1 MKTLAAI
8 ALALCALPAAAQ
20 ESFYGALPAAAPQP
34 SMYSFV
40 DVYQLT
46 VSGAALASLPVLTL
60 NDSPMRVAVAAPA
73 AQPEASFSI
82 ASVGEPR
89 GWLLLSG
96 FALALWVA
104 RRRLGHSF

>member
-8 ALALCALPAAAQ
+8 ALALCALPAAAN
-20 ESFYGALPAAAPQP
+20 ESFYSSLHAAAPQA

-40 DVYQLT
+40 EVYRLT
-46 VSGAALASLPVLTL
+46 VSGALTELPNLTL
-60 NDSPMRVAVAAPA
+60 NDAPIRVAAAAAPA
-73 AQPEASFSI
+73 LEPEAAFTI
-82 ASVGEPR
+82 AGVAEPR

-104 RRRLGHSF
+104 RRRLGHTF